1 MVKYYYINNIY
12 TLSIILNFTLN
23 NRCLM
28 LRCKRGKALRP
39 GSREVDWHAKQEGAE
54 PTIVK

>member
-1 MVKYYYINNIY
+1 
-12 TLSIILNFTLN
+12 
-23 NRCLM
+23 M